1 MPNRS
6 TTGYMLF
13 KNRATGRFWGV
24 LRVGPNFIYT
34 QSSYV
39 NPLLALRR
47 LVNRQNTNLMANAS
61 LANMR
66 HWFGTAGV
74 NRLANNNVVALIRS
88 DPNLNNKVT
97 AAGTLTFYLQNSQRR

>member
-1 MPNRS
+1 
-6 TTGYMLF
+6 
-13 KNRATGRFWGV
+13 
-24 LRVGPNFIYT
+24 
-34 QSSYV
+34 
-39 NPLLALRR
+39 
-47 LVNRQNTNLMANAS
+47 MANAS